1 MKKEFSWEE
10 FLRVPVVGI
19 ARSISFEDICYILP
33 IYQSSGLNTIEIT
46 MNSLDAENMIRYAR
60 EKYSNSLNVG
70 AGTVCTLQDL
80 DKALSAGAQF
90 IVTPIMNEQIIEVC
104 LKKQVPI
111 FPGAFTPT
119 EIFKA
124 WSAGANMVKVFP
136 TTELGPQYIKDIKS
150 PLNQIRLMPTGG
162 VNIDNCINY
171 LRAGAEGLGIGSQLF
186 DKTLIRD
193 KNWEAL
199 SEHFILFVKKI
210 KDYKSGIS

>member
-1 MKKEFSWEE
+1 MKKEFSWDD
-10 FLRVPVVGI
+10 FQRVPVVGI
-19 ARSISFEDICYILP
+19 ARNISFENIIHILP

-46 MNSLDAENMIRYAR
+46 MNSFEAQNIIQYAR
-60 EKYSNSLNVG
+60 EKYPDSVNVG

-80 DKALSAGAQF
+80 DKALAAGAQF

-124 WSAGANMVKVFP
+124 WSAGAKMIKVFP
-136 TTELGPQYIKDIKS
+136 TTELGPQYIKDIKA

-162 VNIDNCINY
+162 VNIDNCVNY
-171 LRAGAEGLGIGSQLF
+171 LKAGADALGVGSQLF
-186 DKTLIRD
+186 DKTLIRN
-193 KNWEAL
+193 KNWKAL
-199 SEHFILFVKKI
+199 SEHFNLFVKTI
-210 KDYKSGIS
+210 NTCKSAIT

>member
-1 MKKEFSWEE
+1 MKKEFSWED
-10 FLRVPVVGI
+10 FQRVPIVGI
-19 ARSISFEDICYILP
+19 ARNILFEDIVHILP

-46 MNSLDAENMIRYAR
+46 MNSLEAQSIIQYAR
-60 EKYSNSLNVG
+60 EKYPDSLNVG
-70 AGTVCTLQDL
+70 AGTVCTLEDL
-80 DKALSAGAQF
+80 EKALSAGAQF
-90 IVTPIMNEQIIEVC
+90 IVTPVTNEQIIEVC

-136 TTELGPQYIKDIKS
+136 TTELGPQYIRDIKA
-150 PLNQIRLMPTGG
+150 PLNKIRLMPTGG
-162 VNIDNCINY
+162 VNIDNCVNY
-171 LRAGAEGLGIGSQLF
+171 IKAGADGLGIGSQLF

-210 KDYKSGIS
+210 NTYKSETS